1 MPSLHALYDA
11 LVSIN
16 VPTSKALAVVESM
29 ERDMLAQLA
38 TKSDVEHAQLLT
50 RADFEGLRKE
60 LKSEID
66 GLRKEVEIKI
76 DGLRRELKSDI
87 EGLRNEFRIERNLL
101 RQDMEVMRRG
111 MIIWLGSLQIVGMS
125 LLFAGLK
132 LT

>member
-38 TKSDVEHAQLLT
+38 TKSDVEHAQLLM

-60 LKSEID
+60 LKAEID
-66 GLRKEVEIKI
+66 GLRKEVDIKI
-76 DGLRRELKSDI
+76 DALRRELKSDI
-87 EGLRNEFRIERNLL
+87 EGLRTEFRIERNLL
-101 RQDMEVMRRG
+101 RQDMAVMRRG
-111 MIIWLGSLQIVGMS
+111 IVIWLGSLQIVGMS

>member
-38 TKSDVEHAQLLT
+38 TKPDVQHVQLLM
-50 RADFEGLRKE
+50 RFDFEGFRKAMKAE
-60 LKSEID
+60 
-66 GLRKEVEIKI
+66 I

-87 EGLRNEFRIERNLL
+87 DGLRNEFRIERNLL

-111 MIIWLGSLQIVGMS
+111 IIIWLGSLQIVGMS
-125 LLFAGLK
+125 LMFAGLK

>member
-38 TKSDVEHAQLLT
+38 TKSDVQHAQLLM
-50 RADFEGLRKE
+50 RADVEGLRKE
-60 LKSEID
+60 VKLEID
-66 GLRKEVEIKI
+66 GLRAELKS
-76 DGLRRELKSDI
+76 DFNGLRRELKSDI
-87 EGLRNEFRIERNLL
+87 DGLRNEFRVERNLL

>member
-29 ERDMLAQLA
+29 ERDMLSQLA

-50 RADFEGLRKE
+50 R
-60 LKSEID
+60 SEID
-66 GLRKEVEIKI
+66 
-76 DGLRRELKSDI
+76 
-87 EGLRNEFRIERNLL
+87 GLRNEFRIERNLL

-111 MIIWLGSLQIVGMS
+111 IVIWLGSLQIVGMS
-125 LLFAGLK
+125 LMFAGLK
-132 LT
+132 LI